1 MKLWSYP
8 ARRFVPTGLQFC
20 GLIMADHSK
29 AGINTM
35 FNTGTVIGVGVNIH
49 QAGFPRAFVASFSD
63 GGSSSGFTDVP
74 LASFLDTATRV
85 MARRGVELTEADCRM
100 FAKIKAAAEQYK

>member
-1 MKLWSYP
+1 MG
-8 ARRFVPTGLQFC
+8 FVGIAQKDDIVYFA
-20 GLIMADHSK
+20 ADFAVRSDYRC
-29 AGINTM
+29 A
-35 FNTGTVIGVGVNIH
+35 VD
-49 QAGFPRAFVASFSD
+49 AFVASFSD

-85 MARRGVELTEADCRM
+85 MARRGVELTEADSRM